1 MPGSSPTIERRSPI
15 RRLNRVDFPTFG
27 RPTIATS
34 GRDCF
39 WEIFKSLRH
48 DSFCTLAKSHYVRS
62 ILIILRE
69 GVLCGM
75 NGHGSDWMR
84 DGMSSHG
91 STNLMHKYRLS

>member
-1 MPGSSPTIERRSPI
+1 MPGGAPRSERRSPI
-15 RRLNRVDFPTFG
+15 RRLKSVDLPTLG
-27 RPTIATS
+27 RPTMATR

-39 WEIFKSLRH
+39 WEIFKPLRH

-75 NGHGSDWMR
+75 NGPGSDWMR
-84 DGMSSHG
+84 DGMSSRG
-91 STNLMHKYRLS
+91 STSLMHKYR